1 MELSKIKVLE
11 PKHPNKSTRIVN
23 GDASAILNW
32 NDIAY
37 PQFYNVYKQLLSNF
51 WIPDEISMSK
61 DIQQWPEL
69 SDGEKET
76 FKKIIGLL
84 SILDSSQ
91 TRYIMESAMYTSDP
105 SIHAILS
112 VIAQQE
118 VVHNQSYSYVLSSLV
133 SLPEQNEVFDIAKND
148 PMVMKRNDF
157 IIELYQQFLDEPTLE
172 HFAKTLVASI
182 ILEGINFYSGFA
194 FFYNLSRNQKMV
206 GTSTMISYIQRDE
219 MQHSYF
225 ISQVLRALLSENKEL
240 DADGSFSDFVRDVFS
255 KAVELETEWSHYVLS
270 DVDGIDVDE
279 MTAYIKYLAN
289 KRLRVLGLEDLF
301 PGYEED
307 VMPWIRS
314 YSDEST
320 NATKSDFFEQ
330 KSRAYAK
337 VSQDNGF
344 DDL

>member
-1 MELSKIKVLE
+1 MNLSKIKVLE
-11 PKHPNKSTRIVN
+11 PKHPNKATSLIN
-23 GDASAILNW
+23 GQASAILNW

-37 PQFYNVYKQLLSNF
+37 PQFYTVYKQLLSNF

-61 DIQQWPEL
+61 DIQQWPVL
-69 SDGEKET
+69 SAEEKDT

-91 TRYIMESAMYTSDP
+91 TRYIMESALFTSDP
-105 SIHAILS
+105 SVHAVLS

-133 SLPEQNEVFDIAKND
+133 PLEEQNEVFDMAKND
-148 PMVMKRNDF
+148 PMVMKRNEFIIDLYQDF
-157 IIELYQQFLDEPTLE
+157 IDDRSVLSFTK
-172 HFAKTLVASI
+172 ALVASI
-182 ILEGINFYSGFA
+182 VLEGINFYSGFA
-194 FFYNLSRNQKMV
+194 FFYNLARNQKMV

-225 ISQVLRALLSENKEL
+225 ISQLLRALTAEHKEL
-240 DADGSFSDFVRDVFS
+240 DQNNELTQFIYDTFE
-255 KAVELETEWSHYVLS
+255 KAVELETEWSHYVLK
-270 DVDGIDVDE
+270 DVEGIDVDE
-279 MTAYIKYLAN
+279 MTEYIKYLAN
-289 KRLRVLGLEDLF
+289 KRLRVLGLEDLY
-301 PGYEED
+301 PGCNED

-330 KSRAYAK
+330 KSRSYAK
-337 VSQDNGF
+337 VTQDNGF